1 MGWKSDEDI
10 DAIFII
16 DGEEVED
23 DGEWKG
29 LTQTMNR
36 NFKEQIGLV
45 KEDISDKVAPVI
57 EDTSAKVALA
67 KQDVQLVNDKVAL
80 AKEDIMQEVKLAQ
93 EATKA
98 QLD

>member
-1 MGWKSDEDI
+1 MGWKSDDDI

-16 DGEEVED
+16 DGEEVEN

-45 KEDISDKVAPVI
+45 NDKVA
-57 EDTSAKVALA
+57 
-67 KQDVQLVNDKVAL
+67 LVNDKVAL
-80 AKEDIMQEVKLAQ
+80 VMQEVKLAQ

>member
-1 MGWKSDEDI
+1 MGWKSDYDI

-16 DGEEVED
+16 DGEEVEN

-29 LTQTMNR
+29 LTQTMNK

-45 KEDISDKVAPVI
+45 KTDINNKVA
-57 EDTSAKVALA
+57 
-67 KQDVQLVNDKVAL
+67 LVNDKVAL
-80 AKEDIMQEVKLAQ
+80 VKQDVQLVKEDIMQELKLVQ

-98 QLD
+98 QFD

>member
-1 MGWKSDEDI
+1 MGWKSDDDI

-16 DGEEVED
+16 DGEEEEN

-45 KEDISDKVAPVI
+45 NDKVALVN
-57 EDTSAKVALA
+57 DKVALVNDKVA
-67 KQDVQLVNDKVAL
+67 HVKEDVQLVNDKVTL
-80 AKEDIMQEVKLAQ
+80 VMQEVKLAQ

-98 QLD
+98 QFD

>member
-16 DGEEVED
+16 DGEEAED

-45 KEDISDKVAPVI
+45 NDKVALVKQ
-57 EDTSAKVALA
+57 DVQLV

-80 AKEDIMQEVKLAQ
+80 VKQDIM
-93 EATKA
+93 
-98 QLD
+98 